1 MELFHRIPEKKGS
14 GPGGNRNSSPLQ
26 TNKKCQGIYGLV
38 DPPNR
43 VKCIAKIGMKA
54 CTQSSR
60 HLFPELF
67 ATDKS
72 NYLTLSYKYNA
83 GFKPE

>member
-1 MELFHRIPEKKGS
+1 MELFQKKKEVVKGKS
-14 GPGGNRNSSPLQ
+14 KFFTL
-26 TNKKCQGIYGLV
+26 TNKRTCQGNYGLV

-67 ATDKS
+67 ATDKF

-83 GFKPE
+83 GFQPE

>member
-1 MELFHRIPEKKGS
+1 MELFQKKRKWS
-14 GPGGNRNSSPLQ
+14 RGNRNSSPLQ
-26 TNKKCQGIYGLV
+26 TNKNVRGFTYGLV

-43 VKCIAKIGMKA
+43 VNCIAKIGMKA

-83 GFKPE
+83 GFQPE